1 MKIQMKYSIASFALI
16 VLLMMSGSLLAQMV
30 TAKVTDDK
38 GKALQ
43 GVEVIINDSIT
54 LTTNTKGTFNTLALK
69 GGKPKKVKAI
79 KTGYRVKTWD
89 FTASELQIIMY
100 SAPNVLTGKVLGSEG
115 QYVQNIAVSIAGTS
129 EVPPVFTNADGEF
142 VMNLPAHIE
151 PTSDTKFDID
161 GLIITKESYTF
172 DKAKGSY
179 IIKSTIARGSSDGNG
194 NGNGNGQNLS
204 EDGNSQL
211 FNITVLYQED
221 YSPVENLKLKVEG
234 KEFITDKQGRFQVVV
249 AQMNVN
255 KFAIDQYVISK
266 FNVDADGNYVFL
278 IIRTKEADKEAIET
292 AIPVEAA
299 LDSMILDYNADF
311 KKVINELEFKKQ
323 FLVEKG
329 TVIRSEMEEIA
340 RKLRNEKSI
349 SPDQRAALK
358 VYLKNLEYALIEND
372 STFERL
378 QDQSNMVVE
387 ELREIIFKQQE
398 QIQVDVVQQRTLEI
412 ELYIA
417 IIAGIILLG
426 AVISFYFLAR
436 RLRKQKE
443 EIQHAYTNIKNI
455 SNIGQKVTSTLD
467 FRTMVQTANS
477 NMASLIHSSFF
488 GVGIFD
494 EADQRIEFLDFVKKG
509 EAQQDHYEYME
520 EEDKF
525 GVWCVKNNKAV
536 TINNL
541 EMQHKG
547 YLNKPI
553 KIDKNTPQSLIYLP
567 LTFEN
572 KVLGVITAQSLEK
585 NAFNE
590 IDVKMME
597 TLASYVSVA
606 LSNANAY
613 EVINIKNK
621 NITDSIRYAQT
632 IQEAI
637 MPSENQMQTYFSE
650 HFVIYRPKDIVSGDI
665 YWLGHNPIV
674 DNNTSLVSFA
684 LIDCTGHGVPGGF
697 MSLVSSYLLN
707 DIESN
712 LTNLQKTRKETPS
725 SIFTPA
731 VVLEYLDG
739 RFREALKQHEKGND
753 DGMDIAFC
761 TIEQM
766 LDGQTKVTFAGAKR
780 PLFYYRQSEAKLETI
795 RGEKRSI
802 GGQYKKEHPFLNHE
816 VILNKGDMLYFTTDG
831 FADQNDQE
839 RQRFTTAKLTDLI
852 ENSASMPTG
861 EQKRIIEQ
869 ALDSYMDNTEQR
881 DDITIIGI
889 KI

>member
-1 MKIQMKYSIASFALI
+1 MKIQTKYSIASFALI
-16 VLLMMSGSLLAQMV
+16 MLLMMSGSLLAQMV
-30 TAKVTDDK
+30 TAKITDDK

-54 LTTNTKGTFNTLALK
+54 LTTNAKGAFNTLALK

-79 KTGYRVKTWD
+79 KAGYRVKTWD
-89 FTASELQIIMY
+89 FVGSEIQLVMY
-100 SAPNVLTGKVLGSEG
+100 SAPNILTGKVLGSEG
-115 QYVQNIAVSIAGTS
+115 QSVQNIAVLIAGIS
-129 EVPPVFTNADGEF
+129 EVPPVFTNANGEF
-142 VMNLPAHIE
+142 TMNLPANIE
-151 PTSDTKFDID
+151 PTAETKFDID
-161 GLIITKESYTF
+161 GIVITKESYTF
-172 DKAKGSY
+172 DKAKGY
-179 IIKSTIARGSSDGNG
+179 YLIKSTIAHGGSDGK
-194 NGNGNGQNLS
+194 GQDLNS
-204 EDGNSQL
+204 DGTPQL

-221 YSPVENLKLKVEG
+221 YTPVENLKLKVEG
-234 KEFITDKQGRFQVVV
+234 KEFITDKQGRFQVITT
-249 AQMNVN
+249 QMNVS
-255 KFAIDQYVISK
+255 KFAIDQYDISK

-278 IIRTKEADKEAIET
+278 IIRTKESGKEAIET

-329 TVIRSEMEEIA
+329 TVIRSEIEEIA
-340 RKLRNEKSI
+340 KKLRNEKSI
-349 SPDQRAALK
+349 NPQQRAALK

-387 ELREIIFKQQE
+387 ELREIIFKQKE
-398 QIQVDVVQQRTLEI
+398 QIEVDVEQQRTLEI

-417 IIAGIILLG
+417 IIAGLILLG
-426 AVISFYFLAR
+426 AVIGFYFLAK

-525 GVWCVKNNKAV
+525 GVWCIKNNQAV

-541 EMQHKG
+541 EMQYKS

-650 HFVIYRPKDIVSGDI
+650 HFVIYKPKDIVSGDI

-674 DNNTSLVSFA
+674 DNNTSLISFA

-707 DIESN
+707 DIESS
-712 LTNLQKTRKETPS
+712 LANLQKTRKETPS

-739 RFREALKQHEKGND
+739 RFRESLKQYEKGND

-766 LDGQTKVTFAGAKR
+766 MDGQTKVTFAGAKR
-780 PLFYYRQSEAKLETI
+780 PLFYYRQNEARLETI

-816 VILNKGDMLYFTTDG
+816 IILNKGDMLYFTTDG

-852 ENSASMPTG
+852 ESNASMPIAD
-861 EQKRIIEQ
+861 QKRSIEQ
-869 ALDSYMDNTEQR
+869 ALDSYMDNTDQR

>member
-1 MKIQMKYSIASFALI
+1 MKVQMKYYIASFALI
-16 VLLMMSGSLLAQMV
+16 ILLMMSGSVFAQMV
-30 TAKVTDDK
+30 TAKITDDK

-43 GVEVIINDSIT
+43 GVEVIINDSIS
-54 LTTNTKGTFNTLALK
+54 LTTNAKGTFNTLALK

-89 FTASELQIIMY
+89 FASNELQVIMY
-100 SAPNVLTGKVLGSEG
+100 SAPNILTGKVLGSQG
-115 QYVQNIAVSIAGTS
+115 QSVQNIAVSIAGIS
-129 EVPPVFTNADGEF
+129 EVPPVFTNANGEF
-142 VMNLPAHIE
+142 TINLPAHIE
-151 PTSDTKFDID
+151 PTAETKFDID
-161 GLIITKESYTF
+161 GVVITKESYTF
-172 DKAKGSY
+172 DKAKGAY
-179 IIKSTIARGSSDGNG
+179 LIKSTIAHGGSDDNGSDLNA
-194 NGNGNGQNLS
+194 
-204 EDGNSQL
+204 DGTPQL

-221 YSPVENLKLKVEG
+221 YSPVQNLKLRVEG
-234 KEFITDKQGRFQVVV
+234 KEFITDKQGRFQVIT
-249 AQMNVN
+249 AQMNVS
-255 KFAIDQYVISK
+255 KFSIDQYNISK
-266 FNVDADGNYVFL
+266 FNIDADGNYVFL

-329 TVIRSEMEEIA
+329 TVIRSEMEEIVK
-340 RKLRNEKSI
+340 KLRTEKSI
-349 SPDQRAALK
+349 SPQQRAALK

-398 QIQVDVVQQRTLEI
+398 QLEVDVVQRRTLEI

-426 AVISFYFLAR
+426 AVIGFYFLAK

-477 NMASLIHSSFF
+477 NMASLIHSSLF
-488 GVGIFD
+488 GIGIFD
-494 EADQRIEFLDFVKKG
+494 EADQRIEFLDFIKKG

-525 GVWCVKNNKAV
+525 GVWCIKNNQAV
-536 TINNL
+536 MINNL
-541 EMQHKG
+541 EMQYKS

-553 KIDKNTPQSLIYLP
+553 KIDKSTPQSLIYLP

-590 IDVKMME
+590 IDVKMMQ

-637 MPSENQMQTYFSE
+637 MPSESQMQTYFSE
-650 HFVIYRPKDIVSGDI
+650 YFVIYKPKDIVSGDI
-665 YWLGHNPIV
+665 YWLGRTPIV
-674 DNNTSLVSFA
+674 DNNTSLISFA

-739 RFREALKQHEKGND
+739 RFRESLKQYEKGND

-761 TIEQM
+761 TIEQL

-780 PLFYYRQSEAKLETI
+780 PLFYYRQSEAKLETV

-839 RQRFTTAKLTDLI
+839 RQRFTTAKLIDLI
-852 ENSASMPTG
+852 ENNASMPIA
-861 EQKRIIEQ
+861 EQKRIIEH
-869 ALDSYMDNTEQR
+869 ALGSYMDNTDQR

>member
-1 MKIQMKYSIASFALI
+1 MKIQMKYSIAFFALI
-16 VLLMMSGSLLAQMV
+16 MLLMMSSSLLAQMV
-30 TAKVTDDK
+30 TAKITDDK

-54 LTTNTKGTFNTLALK
+54 LTTNAKGTFNTLALK

-89 FTASELQIIMY
+89 FAANELQVIMY
-100 SAPNVLTGKVLGSEG
+100 SAPNILTGKVLGSEG
-115 QYVQNIAVSIAGTS
+115 QSVQNIAVSIAGTS
-129 EVPPVFTNADGEF
+129 EVPPVFTNANGEF
-142 VMNLPAHIE
+142 TMNLPAHIE
-151 PTSDTKFDID
+151 PTAETKFDID

-179 IIKSTIARGSSDGNG
+179 IIKSTIAHGGADGKGRDLNA
-194 NGNGNGQNLS
+194 
-204 EDGNSQL
+204 DGTPQL

-234 KEFITDKQGRFQVVV
+234 KEFITDKQGRFQVIT
-249 AQMNVN
+249 AQMNVS
-255 KFAIDQYVISK
+255 KFAIDQYDISK

-329 TVIRSEMEEIA
+329 TVIRSEIAEIA
-340 RKLRNEKSI
+340 KKLRNEKSI
-349 SPDQRAALK
+349 NPQQRAALK

-398 QIQVDVVQQRTLEI
+398 QLEVDVKQQRTLEI

-426 AVISFYFLAR
+426 AVIGFYFLAR

-494 EADQRIEFLDFVKKG
+494 EADKRIEFLDFVKKG

-525 GVWCVKNNKAV
+525 GVWCIKNNQAV

-541 EMQHKG
+541 EMQYKS

-590 IDVKMME
+590 IDVKMMQ

-613 EVINIKNK
+613 EVINSKNK

-637 MPSENQMQTYFSE
+637 MPSENQMKTYFSE
-650 HFVIYRPKDIVSGDI
+650 SFVIYKPKDIVSGDI

-707 DIESN
+707 DIESS
-712 LTNLQKTRKETPS
+712 LTNLQKTRKETPL

-739 RFREALKQHEKGND
+739 RFRESLKQYEKSND

-780 PLFYYRQSEAKLETI
+780 PLFYYRQSEGKLETI

-802 GGQYKKEHPFLNHE
+802 GGQYKKEHPFINHE
-816 VILNKGDMLYFTTDG
+816 IILNKGDMLYFTTDG

-852 ENSASMPTG
+852 ENSASMPTV

-869 ALDSYMDNTEQR
+869 ALDSYMDKTDQR